1 MKAPAGFG
9 PDPRRDFLDCWGG
22 HDRSLSG
29 AAGGIAKRCGLGIKL
44 REAVGA
50 AAADSLPA
58 T

>member
-1 MKAPAGFG
+1 MKALAGFG
-9 PDPRRDFLDCWGG
+9 PDPRHDFLDCWGE

-29 AAGGIAKRCGLGIKL
+29 AAGGIAKRCELGVKL
-44 REAVGA
+44 REAAGA